1 MRGTAAI
8 TRNRRCRLGII
19 PARAGNSFTVSA
31 ISASVRDHP
40 RACGEQVAL
49 ADDVGEE
56 EGSSPRVRG
65 TADNA
70 RAAVHGIGIIPARAG
85 NSRLMHHNSSSDTG
99 SSPRVRGTGAV
110 AVMERVVDGIIPAR
124 AGNRRR
130 SIEPISAIRD
140 HPRACGEQSC
150 RCPLPVRGAG
160 SSPRVRGTDVPA
172 QAVLR
177 DGGIIPARAGN
188 SFQFRVRTIDTRD
201 HPRACGEQYFRQYGK
216 TWYEGSSPRVRGT
229 VRQVLAVRAGGGI
242 IPARA
247 GNRAC

>member
-1 MRGTAAI
+1 MRGTVLPVPVAC
-8 TRNRRCRLGII
+8 TR
-19 PARAGNSFTVSA
+19 S
-31 ISASVRDHP
+31 
-40 RACGEQVAL
+40 
-49 ADDVGEE
+49 
-56 EGSSPRVRG
+56 
-65 TADNA
+65 
-70 RAAVHGIGIIPARAG
+70 
-85 NSRLMHHNSSSDTG
+85 
-99 SSPRVRGTGAV
+99 
-110 AVMERVVDGIIPAR
+110 GIIPAR
-124 AGNRRR
+124 AGNRRASTSGSPR
-130 SIEPISAIRD
+130 RWD
-140 HPRACGEQSC
+140 HPRACGEQFSISSANH
-150 RCPLPVRGAG
+150 RHTG
-160 SSPRVRGTDVPA
+160 SPPRVRGTDVPA

>member
-1 MRGTAAI
+1 M
-8 TRNRRCRLGII
+8 
-19 PARAGNSFTVSA
+19 
-31 ISASVRDHP
+31 
-40 RACGEQVAL
+40 
-49 ADDVGEE
+49 
-56 EGSSPRVRG
+56 
-65 TADNA
+65 
-70 RAAVHGIGIIPARAG
+70 
-85 NSRLMHHNSSSDTG
+85 
-99 SSPRVRGTGAV
+99 
-110 AVMERVVDGIIPAR
+110 DGIIPAR

-229 VRQVLAVRAGGGI
+229 VSVLSLIAHMAGIIPARAGNSMTLVCEIRVGSGSSPRVRGTAHIEKIRIMNDGI

-247 GNRAC
+247 GNRLKNPSSKHPIPLMRAPF

>member
-1 MRGTAAI
+1 MGSSPRVRGTGVRLDARGRRNGIIPARAGNRRGSRRSRAGCRDHPRACGEQGLAAKQVGIHLGSSPRVRGTAAI

-160 SSPRVRGTDVPA
+160 SSPRVRGTVFPPVREDV
-172 QAVLR
+172 V
-177 DGGIIPARAGN
+177 
-188 SFQFRVRTIDTRD
+188 
-201 HPRACGEQYFRQYGK
+201 
-216 TWYEGSSPRVRGT
+216 
-229 VRQVLAVRAGGGI
+229 
-242 IPARA
+242 
-247 GNRAC
+247 